1 MASEYQSVQNLSSEV
16 KAQAVEAARP
26 AAKLMQ
32 EATSHRHTSPD
43 ATADHGG
50 GKEALR
56 HNQSAPEKS
65 QSAMSPTDGQKG
77 HTHQQSRG
85 MER

>member
-1 MASEYQSVQNLSSEV
+1 MAFETSQSVQQLPAEV

-26 AAKLMQ
+26 AAKLM
-32 EATSHRHTSPD
+32 ESATAHRHEAP
-43 ATADHGG
+43 TAGSDHAG

-56 HNQSAPEKS
+56 HNQSSPEKS
-65 QSAMSPTDGQKG
+65 QAALSPTDSNKG
-77 HTHQQSRG
+77 HAHQRGG